1 MVLLRQRLAS
11 YKMGFT
17 VPLILLIIL
26 LTACDKPPV
35 VTNLPPDTIGYP
47 KTIITALGKAEINQQ
62 PQRIVALGSGSE
74 DILLAL
80 GIVPI
85 AIESHYWG
93 AMHKDIYPGL
103 RKRLNGVALDYP

>member
-47 KTIITALGKAEINQQ
+47 KTIITALGKQKLTNSRNGLWPWE
-62 PQRIVALGSGSE
+62 VVE

-80 GIVPI
+80 DR
-85 AIESHYWG
+85 AYS
-93 AMHKDIYPGL
+93 D
-103 RKRLNGVALDYP
+103 